1 MSAFPPSATP
11 ALVDPLAAGPPATAP
26 PVGADRAPQP
36 AGLGWL
42 DAALGAERLR
52 TVRVLADQ
60 PPEVLAWIAARCDV
74 LSLRAGELLTHP
86 GDPADWLFITLEGE
100 LRARREAMGAAAP
113 TFVFRAGDLS
123 GVLPFSRMTH
133 WPAASRA
140 ATDALVGRFP
150 RGAFAALLA
159 VAPALEPRLVSLL
172 ADRVREATSRDQQV
186 EKRAALGQLA
196 AGLAHE
202 LNNPAAAAQQGAAE
216 ARAQLAR
223 VCDATAALLD
233 VASRAPGLDGAALR
247 AFGARLGLDGPP
259 AAPPADPLDR
269 ADREDAMRALLERA
283 GVAQGW
289 RAAPALVEAGLAPE
303 PLAAAL
309 APLPAAAH
317 APVLGWLAE
326 LRGAAASL
334 DMAGEAVR
342 RIGALVRDV
351 RTYTNLDHPAEP
363 ELIDVRA
370 SVLSALAMA
379 HAALHTHR
387 LRLVHEVADDDG
399 AAAFPCVRG
408 VLVSLNEVWSAL
420 LQNAVDAAAPGT
432 GTVTVRVAHDAGAS
446 LAIDGRGSVVVEVAD
461 DGPGVPAAI
470 RDRIWD
476 PFFTTKDVGRGTGLG
491 LAIARRVVREHGG
504 DITLETV
511 PGNTRVRVRLPA
523 AGGVSGDGASVSRDA

>member
-113 TFVFRAGDLS
+113 TFVFRPGDVS

-140 ATDALVGRFP
+140 AVDSVVARFP
-150 RGAFAALLA
+150 RAEFDPLLRL
-159 VAPALEPRLVSLL
+159 APALEPRLVSLL
-172 ADRVREATSRDQQV
+172 ADRVRDSTSRDQQV
-186 EKRAALGQLA
+186 EKLAALGRLA

-202 LNNPAAAAQQGAAE
+202 LNNPVAAAQRGTAD
-216 ARAQLAR
+216 ARAQL
-223 VCDATAALLD
+223 DALVATTAALLD
-233 VASRAPGLDGAALR
+233 AGLDGDALR
-247 AFGARLGLDGPP
+247 GFAAAAGGDDAAAGGA
-259 AAPPADPLDR
+259 PADALER
-269 ADREDAMRALLERA
+269 ADREDAMRALLERE
-283 GVAQGW
+283 GVRDAW
-289 RAAPALVEAGLAPE
+289 RAAPALVDAGLTDG

-309 APLPAAAH
+309 APLPAPAR
-317 APVLGWLAE
+317 APALAWLAGV
-326 LRGAAASL
+326 RGAAASL
-334 DMAGEAVR
+334 DLTVAAVR

-351 RTYTNLDHPAEP
+351 RTYTNLDHPSEP
-363 ELIDVRA
+363 EELDVRA
-370 SVLSALAMA
+370 SVRSALAMLQS
-379 HAALHTHR
+379 ALR
-387 LRLVHEVADDDG
+387 ARRVGLAYDVAEDG
-399 AAAFPCVRG
+399 AGAPFPRVLG

-420 LQNAVDAAAPGT
+420 LQNAIEAAPEGH
-432 GTVTVRVAHDAGAS
+432 GTVRVAVTVDGGA
-446 LAIDGRGSVVVEVAD
+446 VCVEVGD
-461 DGPGVPAAI
+461 DGPGVPEAVRA
-470 RDRIWD
+470 RVWE
-476 PFFTTKDVGRGTGLG
+476 PFFTTKDVGAGTGLG
-491 LAIARRVVREHGG
+491 LAIARRIVLEHGG
-504 DITLETV
+504 EITLDST
-511 PGNTRVRVRLPA
+511 PGDTRVRVRLPA
-523 AGGVSGDGASVSRDA
+523 VLRAP